1 MIKDLHAENKSAES
15 PFRGLGLHFKLEVIG
30 FNIESCMLAQAAGAH
45 RIELCD
51 NPGEG
56 GTTPSYGF
64 IKAAR
69 QSLQI
74 ELYPIIRPRGG
85 DFLYTDAEFE
95 VMKTDVQICKE
106 LGCDGVVIGILHADG
121 TVDKK
126 RCKELVALAYPMGVT
141 FHRAFDRT
149 KKPLL
154 TSPRARDSDS
164 AVLKFYSQALED
176 VIEIGCERILTS
188 GLVPNA
194 LDGAE
199 TIVAL
204 IKQADERIIIMP
216 GSGVRADNIVELAQK
231 TGAVE
236 FHTSAR
242 MNVDSKMNY
251 ANEGMKESLKSVAV
265 NEIEIKEIIFSL
277 HNFFNA
283 EKKRS

>member
-1 MIKDLHAENKSAES
+1 MI
-15 PFRGLGLHFKLEVIG
+15 FRLEVIG
-30 FNIESCMLAQAAGAH
+30 FTIESCILAQAAGAH

-56 GTTPSYGF
+56 GTTTSYGF

-69 QSLQI
+69 ENLRI

-85 DFLYTDAEFE
+85 DFFYSDAEFD
-95 VMKTDVQICKE
+95 VMKVDVKLCKD
-106 LGCDGVVIGILHADG
+106 LGCDGVVIGMLNADG

-126 RCKELVALAYPMGVT
+126 RCKELVEIAYPLGVT
-141 FHRAFDRT
+141 FHRAFDRV
-149 KKPLL
+149 
-154 TSPRARDSDS
+154 SD
-164 AVLKFYSQALED
+164 AAQALED

-194 LDGAE
+194 LNGAE
-199 TIVAL
+199 TLAAL

-216 GSGVRADNIVELAQK
+216 GSGIRAGNIIELAQK

-242 MNVDSKMNY
+242 MNIDSKMNY
-251 ANEGMKESLKSVAV
+251 TNEGMNESLKSVSV
-265 NEIEIKEIIFSL
+265 DVDEIKKIIFSL
-277 HNFFNA
+277 NNFFNA
-283 EKKRS
+283 EKKRC